1 MLKDNL
7 TKYRTQQGLSKLR
20 LSKISGVSRETIKQ
34 IEVDGRQEVLIT
46 TLEKLAKALNIT
58 VNELI
63 K

>member
-7 TKYRTQQGLSKLR
+7 TKYRTRQNLSKLR
-20 LSKISGVSRETIKQ
+20 LSKISGISRETIKQ
-34 IEVDGRQEVLIT
+34 IEKGKENVRIG
-46 TLEKLAKALNIT
+46 TLEKLAKSLNIT